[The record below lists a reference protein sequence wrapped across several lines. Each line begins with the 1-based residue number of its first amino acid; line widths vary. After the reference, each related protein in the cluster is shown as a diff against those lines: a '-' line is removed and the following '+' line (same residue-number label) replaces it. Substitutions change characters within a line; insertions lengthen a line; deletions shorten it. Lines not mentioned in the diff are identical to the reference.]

1 MVTINDIELL
11 SPAGDMEC
19 FNSALDFGANAI
31 YLAGKQ
37 FGMRAGASNF
47 DMDNLKIAVNKA
59 HQNGAKVYVTC
70 NTLPRSNEIELLPEF
85 LQNAQNIGVDA
96 FIIADLGVMN
106 LAGKYAPNVERHI
119 STQTGVVNYETANVL
134 YNMGASRVVLAR
146 EMTFDDIR
154 EIRVKIPKDM
164 EIEVF
169 VHGSMCV
176 SFSGRCLISSY
187 MTGRDA
193 NRGDCAQ
200 PCRWKYHLFEQ
211 NREGQYF
218 PVEEDSDGTF
228 LYNSRDLCMIEHIPE
243 LVESGITSLK
253 IEGRAKSAYYTAVTT
268 NAYRHAI
275 NDYFADKENYS
286 LKPWIRQE
294 LDKVSHREYNTG
306 FFFGREPGQV
316 VNNGGYIREYDVVAV
331 CEEIDCE
338 IMENING
345 LTKVVQRNRF
355 FKGDEVDVLTPSG
368 IPFLTTVK
376 NIYNI
381 YGQEV
386 EVANHAMEELYIN
399 TDADIP
405 VKSIIRK
412 KR

>member
-154 EIRVKIPKDM
+154 EIRAKIPKDM

-306 FFFGREPGQV
+306 FFFGGEPGQV

-355 FKGDEVDVLTPSG
+355 FKGDEVDILTPSG